1 MKWAIALHGGAGDIS
16 KDMPLQKKEEVETA
30 LSQCLQLGISA
41 LRDSCSAMDV
51 AELVVRALEDNP
63 LFNAGRGSVL
73 TTEGTI
79 EMEASIM
86 DGPSRKCGAVSGLT
100 SVINPISLARLVMEK
115 TPHVYLAF
123 AGAEMFARQQ
133 GVATAE
139 PKYFLTEKSTKQLH
153 AVQQLLA
160 RQTCSSEDITYK
172 EAQPTCKLESS
183 ADVSL
188 NGTLSGSQPFI
199 GETVGCVV
207 IDKLGHCVAATST
220 GGRTNKMVGRIG
232 DTPLVGAGNYANHLC
247 AVSATGI
254 GEYIIRGM
262 VGHNVAA
269 IMEYKGASLAEAVTE
284 VIDKQVE
291 QGTTGLV
298 AVSSSGELAMAFNT
312 TGMYRAAA
320 DESGY
325 YEVGIW
331 N

>member
-16 KDMPLQKKEEVETA
+16 KNMSSQKKEQVETA

-41 LRDSCSAMDV
+41 LKDSRSAMDV
-51 AELVVRALEDNP
+51 VELVVRALEDNP

-86 DGPSRKCGAVSGLT
+86 DGASRNCGSVSGLT
-100 SVINPISLARLVMEK
+100 TVVNPISLARLVMEK
-115 TPHVYLAF
+115 TPHIYLAF
-123 AGAEMFARQQ
+123 DGAERFAREQ
-133 GVATAE
+133 GVRVAE
-139 PKYFLTEKSTKQLH
+139 PEYFMTEKSTKQLQ
-153 AVQQLLA
+153 AVQ
-160 RQTCSSEDITYK
+160 SE
-172 EAQPTCKLESS
+172 QPTLKLASA

-188 NGTLSGSQPFI
+188 DGTLSSSQPFI

-207 IDKLGHCVAATST
+207 VDKLGHCAAATST

-269 IMEYKGASLAEAVTE
+269 IMEHKGSSLAEAVRE
-284 VIDKQVE
+284 VIEERVE
-291 QGTTGLV
+291 QGTTGLI
-298 AVSSSGELAMAFNT
+298 AVSSTGELAIAFNT
-312 TGMYRAAA
+312 TGMYRAVA

-325 YEVGIW
+325 CEVGIW

>member
-16 KDMPLQKKEEVETA
+16 KNMSSQKKEQVETA

-41 LRDSCSAMDV
+41 LKDSRSAMDV
-51 AELVVRALEDNP
+51 VELVVRALEDNP
-63 LFNAGRGSVL
+63 LFNAERGSVL

-86 DGPSRKCGAVSGLT
+86 DGASRNCGSVSGLT
-100 SVINPISLARLVMEK
+100 TVVNPISLARLVMEK
-115 TPHVYLAF
+115 TPHIYIAF
-123 AGAEMFARQQ
+123 DGAERFAREQ
-133 GVATAE
+133 VSLHVRLIFLVE
-139 PKYFLTEKSTKQLH
+139 PTLK
-153 AVQQLLA
+153 LA
-160 RQTCSSEDITYK
+160 S
-172 EAQPTCKLESS
+172 A

-188 NGTLSGSQPFI
+188 DGTLSSSQPFI

-207 IDKLGHCVAATST
+207 VDKLGHCAAATST

-269 IMEYKGASLAEAVTE
+269 IMEHKGSSLAEAVRE
-284 VIDKQVE
+284 VIEERVE
-291 QGTTGLV
+291 QGTTGLI
-298 AVSSSGELAMAFNT
+298 AVSSTGELAIAFNT
-312 TGMYRAAA
+312 TGMYRAVA

-325 YEVGIW
+325 REVGIW

>member
-16 KDMPLQKKEEVETA
+16 KDMSLQAREQVERALNQCLHLGVTA
-30 LSQCLQLGISA
+30 LQ
-41 LRDSCSAMDV
+41 DSRSAMDV

-79 EMEASIM
+79 EMEAAIM
-86 DGPSRKCGAVSGLT
+86 DGPTRNCGAVSGLT
-100 SVINPISLARLVMEK
+100 SVVNPISLARLVMEK

-123 AGAEMFARQQ
+123 GGAETFARQQ
-133 GVATAE
+133 GVQIAE
-139 PKYFLTEKSTKQLH
+139 PEYFLTEKSINQLK
-153 AVQQLLA
+153 AVQN
-160 RQTCSSEDITYK
+160 K
-172 EAQPTCKLESS
+172 QPERKPTPILESS

-188 NGTLSGSQPFI
+188 DGTTKPFI

-207 IDKLGHCVAATST
+207 VDKLGHCVAATST

-232 DTPLVGAGNYANHLC
+232 DTPLVGAGNYANSLC

-254 GEYIIRGM
+254 GEFIIQGM

-269 IMEYKGASLAEAVTE
+269 IMEYKGASLADAVKE
-284 VIDKQVE
+284 VIEERVE
-291 QGTTGLV
+291 RGTTGLI
-298 AVSSSGELAMAFNT
+298 AVSSSGELSMAFNT

-320 DESGY
+320 DENGH

-331 N
+331 D